1 MDLELI
7 KSDIHRIGSVAKVFT
22 KSPMSM
28 DSVSN
33 CVLQS
38 KESYLKAVRLSYFPE
53 KYLFL

>member
-53 KYLFL
+53 K